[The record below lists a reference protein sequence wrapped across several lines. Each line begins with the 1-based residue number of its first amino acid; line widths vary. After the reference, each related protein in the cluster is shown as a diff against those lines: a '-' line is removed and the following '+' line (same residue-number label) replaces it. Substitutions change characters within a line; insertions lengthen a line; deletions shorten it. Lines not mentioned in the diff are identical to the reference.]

1 MITQLNSSA
10 SFRDT
15 KPHYLLLDAL
25 RGVVALMV
33 VWYHFFEGFAFASGT
48 AITTFAHGHLGVDFF
63 FMLSGFVIS
72 YAYDD
77 RWQVRGRMDA
87 GDGAN
92 VRNRTAGNGTKGSSQ
107 TTAGNGTKGSSRT
120 AVTQTMS
127 QRSLLTLG
135 DFFKRRMIRLHPM
148 LVLGTLIGAVTFLMQ
163 GGIQWDGTVVAFRW
177 VVVAMLLGALLIPA
191 YPGAGYDVRGNGE
204 MYSLNGPS
212 WSLFFEYI
220 GNLLYALFIRR
231 FSNRLLLIWVVVTGL
246 LWGVFV
252 LTDVSG
258 YDMLGVGW
266 TLDGLNFVGGFLRMI
281 FPFSLGMYLSRMYQ
295 SCTFKPVRVKYTLVL
310 ATLVLF
316 ALFSLP
322 YWGKMAGWEIF
333 SLNSLYEWACVVLV
347 FPGILW
353 LAASDASQ
361 SQTLQPQTL
370 QPQTLQPQTPQPQTP
385 QPQTLQSQTL
395 QPQTPQSLRTSRI
408 YKFLGDISYPLYIV
422 HYPVMY
428 LFYAWLIKHQLY
440 SLSAAWPAVI
450 LVYVFVIALAYA
462 CLKWYDE
469 PVRHWLMRSLV
480 SPPPKSNT

>member
-87 GDGAN
+87 GDRAN
-92 VRNRTAGNGTKGSSQ
+92 VRNRTAGKGME
-107 TTAGNGTKGSSRT
+107 GSSRT
-120 AVTQTMS
+120 AAAQTMS
-127 QRSLLTLG
+127 QRSLLSLG
-135 DFFKRRMIRLHPM
+135 EFFKRRLIRLHPM
-148 LVLGTLIGAVTFLMQ
+148 LVLGTLIGTVTFLLQ
-163 GGIQWDGTVVAFRW
+163 GGIQWEGTVVAFRW

-252 LTDVSG
+252 VTDVSG

-310 ATLVLF
+310 ASLVLF

-353 LAASDASQ
+353 LAASDASGASDASDASQ
-361 SQTLQPQTL
+361 S
-370 QPQTLQPQTPQPQTP
+370 QTLQPQTPQPQTP
-385 QPQTLQSQTL
+385 

-428 LFYAWLIKHQLY
+428 LFYAWLIKHQVY
-440 SLSAAWPAVI
+440 SLSVAWPAVI

-480 SPPPKSNT
+480 SPPPRSNT